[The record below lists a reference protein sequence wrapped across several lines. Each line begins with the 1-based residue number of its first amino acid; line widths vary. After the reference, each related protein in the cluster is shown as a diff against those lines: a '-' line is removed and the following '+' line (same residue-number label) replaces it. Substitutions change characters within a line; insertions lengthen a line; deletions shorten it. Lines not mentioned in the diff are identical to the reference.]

1 MLREEKETLDLI
13 DGVLNKNRISEETFY
28 NRYKKIIE
36 DYIKSK
42 FPNISEEDFEDC
54 VSNILIKIFYSLDK
68 YDPDKSGFKSWV
80 LTITKNYMIDI
91 WRCKTTI
98 TYTTSNNFY
107 SLNSTCCC
115 TFDSN
120 ENGLPEWTNNIITES
135 STYSYNNDINSLT
148 HCCLPEVEI
157 CSSINHISNQI
168 STSDFTL
175 LNMKY
180 VQGYEYCEIGKEFN
194 ISSNTASN
202 RVNYLKTKLKKNN
215 GDLLFD

>member
-1 MLREEKETLDLI
+1 MLKEEKETLDLI
-13 DGVLNKNRISEETFY
+13 DGVLNKNRISEEIFY

-42 FPNISEEDFEDC
+42 FPNVSEEDFEDC

-68 YDPDKSGFKSWV
+68 YDPDKSGFKTWV
-80 LTITKNYMIDI
+80 LTITKHYMIDI

-98 TYTTSNNFY
+98 TYNASNDFY
-107 SLNSTCCC
+107 PSNSTCCC
-115 TFDSN
+115 TFDNN

-135 STYSYNNDINSLT
+135 NTYSYNNDINSLT
-148 HCCLPEVEI
+148 LCSSSEYEI

-215 GDLLFD
+215 GDLIFD